1 MEIKLRTLI
10 LHNFKGIKD
19 LEINFSEETTNI
31 AGDNGTGKTTVF
43 DAFTWLLFGKDSSDS
58 KDFNIK
64 TLDENNKAIPN
75 IEHSVT
81 GELFVDG
88 KNVTL
93 QRIYRE
99 KWTRRRGSEQSELT
113 GHETEFYWDSVPIQ
127 AKEYQSRINALIDE
141 GLFKMFSSATYFN
154 SMKWQDRREV
164 LVKIAGDIRNK
175 DILDTLE
182 KGQIKDIIEI
192 QNSGKKFAEFRSMLS
207 IQKKKLNDALSKIPS
222 RIDECRRS
230 IPEPIDVNFIKSEIE
245 RYQRIISEIEN
256 NITDQIAAHQGIVD
270 SVQQKQTEIFTLKQQ
285 IQKLQFEWQSQQQSA
300 QNDYSLKLSS
310 TKTKLSELTGKIDLK
325 KQQLS
330 SNDQLIKN
338 IEEQIVSLREQWDKV
353 CEQTLTIDE
362 NTFICPTCKRALDI
376 STIEVKRKQMISNFE
391 DEKAAEL
398 QNINSS
404 GITLS
409 NEELTIRNVNLI
421 IKDAIDQLTKEQE
434 DVIEKLKEIESAPL
448 INTPPPTYPE
458 LNEQISMLELSVTEV
473 PPLNIADLKLQK
485 ESAQESIDLL
495 KSKLTAQDSIDRGNA
510 RIKELME
517 EEKNLSQQISDIERQ
532 EFAIESY
539 TKCYINMVEQRVNSK
554 FKIAKW
560 KMFNYLLNGGT
571 EPCCECLVN
580 GVPYSDINSA
590 AKIQVGIDCI
600 DTLSEHYNIF
610 TPVFIDNRESTNT
623 IPKTQSQ
630 VINLYVTKDKSL
642 IIK

>member
-207 IQKKKLNDALSKIPS
+207 ILKKKLNDALSKIPS

-473 PPLNIADLKLQK
+473 PPLNIADLKSKK
-485 ESAQESIDLL
+485 ESAQEAIDLL
-495 KSKLTAQDSIDRGNA
+495 KIKLTAQDSIDRGNA

-532 EFAIESY
+532 EFAMESY
-539 TKCYINMVEQRVNSK
+539 TKCYMNMVEQRVNSK

-623 IPKTQSQ
+623 IPTTKSQ
-630 VINLYVTKDKSL
+630 VINLYVTQDKSL
-642 IIK
+642 TIK